1 MGFIGDI
8 FDLILIAPL
17 TNVFVLLTSVTGN
30 AGIAV
35 ILLTISIKLV
45 TLPLQLR
52 QLHGMRAMQGIQPRV
67 QELNKRYKDPRRRQ
81 QEMMKLY
88 REAGI
93 NPLGCVSGLL
103 IQMPILM
110 ALYRVF
116 YLSVGNAPE
125 SLVRLS
131 EKIYPWEFL
140 RSGLPLPADFLWMH
154 LGSPDPVVMPLAVA
168 VSMYTMQKLT
178 QMPTTDEKQRAQ
190 QNMMNLMLPL
200 MFGFFTIQW
209 PSALGLYW
217 ALSNVISMVTQY
229 FYMGAGPINWRAL
242 VGMSQDPVLPR
253 AVARREEQKER
264 FKSLGKSDDDEDDE
278 GEDEAES
285 GEAAKPKSPRTGSDQ
300 TRSEGGGGRRRRRR
314 YGRGRR

>member
-8 FDLILIAPL
+8 FDLLLITPI
-17 TNVFVLLTSVTGN
+17 TNAFVLLTTLTGN

-35 ILLTISIKLV
+35 ILLTILIKFV
-45 TLPLQLR
+45 TLPLQLK
-52 QLHGMRAMQGIQPRV
+52 QLHGMRAMQSVQPRM
-67 QELNKRYKDPRRRQ
+67 QEINKRYKDPRRRQ

-88 REAGI
+88 REAGV
-93 NPLGCVSGLL
+93 NPLGCLSGLL
-103 IQMPILM
+103 IQMPILI

-116 YLSVGNAPE
+116 FVSVGDTPE
-125 SLVRLS
+125 ALVRLS
-131 EKIYPWEFL
+131 EKIYSWEFL
-140 RSGLPLPADFLWMH
+140 RSGLPLPTDFLWMNM
-154 LGSPDPVVMPLAVA
+154 GTPDTLVMPLAVA

-217 ALSNVISMVTQY
+217 ALSNTISMVIHY
-229 FYMGAGPINWRAL
+229 FYVGGGPINWRAL
-242 VGMSQDPVLPR
+242 VGMSQEAVLPR
-253 AVARREEQKER
+253 AVAARQQQRDRIDNNLDQ
-264 FKSLGKSDDDEDDE
+264 SDDEDE
-278 GEDEAES
+278 SDEAEDEIATTS
-285 GEAAKPKSPRTGSDQ
+285 NKSAAR
-300 TRSEGGGGRRRRRR
+300 GRRRRRR